1 MNFLLKITEGPMRGA
16 EVVLIAGTRV
26 KVGTSDEC
34 DIVLADASLAPVAF
48 ELDVAESSVTLIT
61 PDGTQRPL
69 EQFEVCDFG
78 TTAVAIGPA
87 DAPWGELKRPVKT
100 FGPAEA
106 ASGAAPAAD
115 GEAAPAADDAGSA
128 EPAADGS
135 AKERPG
141 RKRSGCIGCI
151 LTLVIV
157 LATLAAVAW
166 LLWTFWPPARGYVE
180 GLVGGG
186 SGGEEGESKAVEQ
199 YRAEETLSLSDIASQ
214 HGLELA
220 EDNGRPV
227 LKGNLAKRT
236 ERLAIRALALAAD
249 PACAFE
255 VTDNETMLTSSQELL
270 FAFTEGAIKAVAA
283 SNRTVVLTGF
293 APSPTALERA
303 IRALDK
309 DVKGIEKLDTSQ
321 VTVGG
326 IAPTE
331 VAETSFVKEMDVVVK
346 DVKKA
351 EGEVTIGR
359 PGNLI
364 AGILTAPYPC
374 VVMRNGHR
382 VMEGAQIGT
391 AILEKIEADRLVLS
405 EAGKTFEWRP

>member
-69 EQFEVCDFG
+69 DQFEVCDFG

-106 ASGAAPAAD
+106 APGEAPAA
-115 GEAAPAADDAGSA
+115 GEESAPAAAESGSA
-128 EPAADGS
+128 EPAAEGS
-135 AKERPG
+135 DAKRTG
-141 RKRSGCIGCI
+141 RRRSGCLGCL

-157 LATLAAVAW
+157 LATLAAIAW
-166 LLWTFWPPARGYVE
+166 LLWTFWPPARGYVD
-180 GLVGGG
+180 GLLGGG
-186 SGGEEGESKAVEQ
+186 SGEEGESKAVEQ
-199 YRAEETLSLSDIASQ
+199 YRAEEKLSLSDIASQ
-214 HGLELA
+214 HGLELS

-227 LKGNLAKRT
+227 LKGNLRKRT

-255 VTDNETMLTSSQELL
+255 VTDDETMLTSSQELL

-283 SNRTVVLTGF
+283 TNRTVVLTGF
-293 APSPTALERA
+293 APSPSSLERA

-309 DVKGIEKLDTSQ
+309 DVRGIEKLDTSQ

-326 IAPTE
+326 IAPVE

-351 EGEVTIGR
+351 DGEVAVGR

>member
-61 PDGTQRPL
+61 PDGAQRPL
-69 EQFEVCDFG
+69 DQFEVCDFG

-100 FGPAEA
+100 FGAEDA
-106 ASGAAPAAD
+106 ASGKPAA
-115 GEAAPAADDAGSA
+115 AG
-128 EPAADGS
+128 EPAAVES
-135 AKERPG
+135 AGAEPGAGEPGPERAG
-141 RKRSGCIGCI
+141 RRRGGLLGCVAA
-151 LTLVIV
+151 LLVFLV
-157 LATLAAVAW
+157 LLAVAAW
-166 LLWTFWPPARGYVE
+166 LAWTYWPPAREYVE
-180 GLVGGG
+180 KYLGGG
-186 SGGEEGESKAVEQ
+186 SGEDGESKAVEQ
-199 YRAEETLSLSDIASQ
+199 YRAEEKMSLSDIASQ
-214 HGLELA
+214 HGLELSK
-220 EDNGRPV
+220 EDGRPT
-227 LKGNLAKRT
+227 LKGNLKKRT
-236 ERLAIRALALAAD
+236 ERLAIRALAIASD
-249 PACAFE
+249 PACKFD
-255 VTDNETMLTSSQELL
+255 VTDDETMLANSQELL
-270 FAFTEGAIKAVAA
+270 FAYTEGAIKAVAA
-283 SNRTVVLTGF
+283 SNRTVSLTGY
-293 APSPTALERA
+293 APSPSALERA

-309 DVKGIEKLDTSQ
+309 DVKGIEKLDTSL
-321 VTVGG
+321 VSVGG
-326 IAPTE
+326 LAPAE

-346 DVKKA
+346 EVKKPD
-351 EGEVTIGR
+351 GEVTIGR

-391 AILEKIEADRLVLS
+391 AILEKIESDRLVLS

>member
-69 EQFEVCDFG
+69 DQFEICDFG

-106 ASGAAPAAD
+106 APGEAPAA
-115 GEAAPAADDAGSA
+115 GEESAPAAAESGSA
-128 EPAADGS
+128 EPAAEGS
-135 AKERPG
+135 DAKRTG
-141 RKRSGCIGCI
+141 RRRSGCIGCI

-157 LATLAAVAW
+157 LATLAAIAW

-180 GLVGGG
+180 GLLGGG
-186 SGGEEGESKAVEQ
+186 SGEEGESKAVEQ
-199 YRAEETLSLSDIASQ
+199 YRAEEKLSLSDIASQ
-214 HGLELA
+214 HGLELS

-227 LKGNLAKRT
+227 LKGNLRKRT

-255 VTDNETMLTSSQELL
+255 VTDDETMLTSSQELL

-283 SNRTVVLTGF
+283 TNRTVVLTGF
-293 APSPTALERA
+293 APSPSSLERA

-309 DVKGIEKLDTSQ
+309 DVRGIEKLDTSQ

-326 IAPTE
+326 IAPVE

-351 EGEVTIGR
+351 DGEVAVGR

>member
-16 EVVLIAGTRV
+16 EIVLIAGTRV

-48 ELDVAESSVTLIT
+48 ELDVAENSVTLIT

-69 EQFEVCDFG
+69 ELFEVCDFG
-78 TTAVAIGPA
+78 TTAVAIGPS

-106 ASGAAPAAD
+106 APGEAAAGGDAPAAADSD
-115 GEAAPAADDAGSA
+115 GAKPAAEGS
-128 EPAADGS
+128 GG
-135 AKERPG
+135 ERTG
-141 RKRSGCIGCI
+141 RKRSGCLGCI
-151 LTLVIV
+151 LSLVIV
-157 LATLAAVAW
+157 LATLVAVAW

-186 SGGEEGESKAVEQ
+186 QGEVGGGKAVEQ
-199 YRAEETLSLSDIASQ
+199 YRAEEKLSLSDIASQ

-220 EDNGRPV
+220 GDNGRPV
-227 LKGNLAKRT
+227 LKGNLGKRT

-249 PACAFE
+249 PACAFD
-255 VTDNETMLTSSQELL
+255 VTDDETMLASSQELL

-283 SNRTVVLTGF
+283 TNRTVVLAGF
-293 APSPTALERA
+293 APSPSALERA

-309 DVKGIEKLDTSQ
+309 DVRGIEKLDTSQ

-326 IAPTE
+326 IAPVE

-351 EGEVTIGR
+351 DGEVAVGR

-364 AGILTAPYPC
+364 AGILTSPYPC

>member
-69 EQFEVCDFG
+69 DQFEICDFG

-106 ASGAAPAAD
+106 APGEAPAA
-115 GEAAPAADDAGSA
+115 GEESAPAAAESGSA
-128 EPAADGS
+128 EPAAEGS
-135 AKERPG
+135 DAKRTG
-141 RKRSGCIGCI
+141 RRRSGCIGCI

-157 LATLAAVAW
+157 LATLAAIAW
-166 LLWTFWPPARGYVE
+166 LLWTFWPPARGYVD
-180 GLVGGG
+180 GLLGGG
-186 SGGEEGESKAVEQ
+186 SGEEGESKAVEQ
-199 YRAEETLSLSDIASQ
+199 YRAEEKLSLSEIASQ

-220 EDNGRPV
+220 KDNGRPV
-227 LKGNLAKRT
+227 LKGNLRKRT

-255 VTDNETMLTSSQELL
+255 VTDDETMLTSSQELL

-283 SNRTVVLTGF
+283 TNRTVVLTGF
-293 APSPTALERA
+293 APSPSSLERA

-309 DVKGIEKLDTSQ
+309 DVRGIEKLDTSQ

-326 IAPTE
+326 IAPVE

-351 EGEVTIGR
+351 DGEVAVGR